1 MMDELSRWY
10 ENMTYQEAKDILR
23 EKLDYMKKNFIAAGY
38 YMKYIRDHELFRED
52 RYESIWE
59 FAEDNYG
66 IKKSTA
72 SRWMSMNDKFSQGGN
87 SPILAE
93 EFRDFEK
100 SQLQEM
106 LYLDDKQIESV
117 TPDMTVKEIREV
129 RKPADRQ
136 RELKK
141 PDETDREYLNAA
153 AKKLIKSLRK
163 WFLRDYTNRVL
174 LVDKSPEEI
183 KRELGKDHRY
193 WHFPTE
199 NGLASINLFDDY
211 VQIWD
216 ENYECIGEFEWFY
229 LAAAIQAMW
238 NNVSLEMAQEAQ
250 ISESE
255 EKTSPI
261 DRGCIAGKN
270 PNGNCVCCGKD
281 DVECCGQ
288 CDDDCNSRCG
298 WIDSAVAMSQQQEE
312 AAEYIPGK
320 CMHNPELA
328 CSLSEEAMRTPGTGE
343 GNCGEVC
350 CWECPKEDC
359 KLRCNASEKREDREA
374 IVATSQQ
381 VEAEPVAGMNPPEE
395 ESDSEPEVINEE
407 NVEVVDARGEELTEE
422 LYEEASDQ
430 SDIDLL
436 QEELEKAK
444 NTLDLMLS
452 CYSENDIRVR
462 KQKLLVGALTGM
474 LCNLDTGDIPEPQQQ
489 EPFEVPFLKNNDQ
502 RKEFLNRYQV
512 WPIWFEVPEASEV
525 YHRLDLPDGSSIVIC
540 EYHMWLNWKER
551 YSDEN
556 PDSIGT
562 RKYLLRPGYHYLE
575 DCKTNTTALV
585 EHLKKVQK
593 EGK

>member
-1 MMDELSRWY
+1 MDELSRWY
-10 ENMTYQEAKDILR
+10 ENMTYQEATDILR

-38 YMKYIRDHELFRED
+38 YMKYIRDNELFRED
-52 RYESIWE
+52 GYESIWE

-87 SPILAE
+87 SPVLAE

-106 LYLDDKQIESV
+106 LYLDDKQIETV

-238 NNVSLEMAQEAQ
+238 NNVSLEMAQEVQ

-261 DRGCIAGKN
+261 DRGCITGKN

-281 DVECCGQ
+281 SVECCGQ

-298 WIDSAVAMSQQQEE
+298 WIDSAVATSQQQEE

-350 CWECPKEDC
+350 CWECPKKDC
-359 KLRCNASEKREDREA
+359 KLRCNVSEKRGDQEE

-381 VEAEPVAGMNPPEE
+381 DESVVDMNPPE
-395 ESDSEPEVINEE
+395 VITEE
-407 NVEVVDARGEELTEE
+407 NIEVVDAGGEELTEE

-462 KQKLLVGALTGM
+462 KQKLLVGALAGM
-474 LCNLDTGDIPEPQQQ
+474 ICDLDTVDIPELQQP
-489 EPFEVPFLKNNDQ
+489 ELPIFKNNDQ
-502 RKEFLNRYQV
+502 RKAWLRDYKAWGLWYEDENIGARYYKYDFENGARLIAEEYTRPATEWYGEHMISFLHLVGGPEPPKDKTGCVSKWQRHEVYDRFQNNETELVEFL
-512 WPIWFEVPEASEV
+512 
-525 YHRLDLPDGSSIVIC
+525 
-540 EYHMWLNWKER
+540 
-551 YSDEN
+551 
-556 PDSIGT
+556 
-562 RKYLLRPGYHYLE
+562 KY
-575 DCKTNTTALV
+575 
-585 EHLKKVQK
+585 VQK
-593 EGK
+593 RGGANE

>member
-1 MMDELSRWY
+1 MDELSRWY

-52 RYESIWE
+52 GYESIWE

-87 SPILAE
+87 SPVLAE

-106 LYLDDKQIESV
+106 LYLDDKQIETV

-129 RKPADRQ
+129 RKPAEPERK
-136 RELKK
+136 LKK
-141 PDETDREYLNAA
+141 PDQTDREYLNAA

-163 WFLRDYTNRVL
+163 WFLWDYTNRVL

-238 NNVSLEMAQEAQ
+238 NNVSLEMAQEVQ

-261 DRGCIAGKN
+261 DRGCITGKK
-270 PNGNCVCCGKD
+270 PERELCMLWK
-281 DVECCGQ
+281 
-288 CDDDCNSRCG
+288 G
-298 WIDSAVAMSQQQEE
+298 WCRVLWAV
-312 AAEYIPGK
+312 
-320 CMHNPELA
+320 
-328 CSLSEEAMRTPGTGE
+328 
-343 GNCGEVC
+343 
-350 CWECPKEDC
+350 
-359 KLRCNASEKREDREA
+359 
-374 IVATSQQ
+374 
-381 VEAEPVAGMNPPEE
+381 
-395 ESDSEPEVINEE
+395 
-407 NVEVVDARGEELTEE
+407 
-422 LYEEASDQ
+422 
-430 SDIDLL
+430 
-436 QEELEKAK
+436 
-444 NTLDLMLS
+444 
-452 CYSENDIRVR
+452 
-462 KQKLLVGALTGM
+462 
-474 LCNLDTGDIPEPQQQ
+474 
-489 EPFEVPFLKNNDQ
+489 
-502 RKEFLNRYQV
+502 
-512 WPIWFEVPEASEV
+512 
-525 YHRLDLPDGSSIVIC
+525 
-540 EYHMWLNWKER
+540 
-551 YSDEN
+551 
-556 PDSIGT
+556 
-562 RKYLLRPGYHYLE
+562 
-575 DCKTNTTALV
+575 
-585 EHLKKVQK
+585 
-593 EGK
+593 

>member
-1 MMDELSRWY
+1 MDELSRWY

-23 EKLDYMKKNFIAAGY
+23 EKLDHMKKNFIAAGY

-52 RYESIWE
+52 GYESIWE

-87 SPILAE
+87 SPVLAE

-106 LYLDDKQIESV
+106 LYLDDKQIETV

-129 RKPADRQ
+129 RKPAEPERK
-136 RELKK
+136 LKK
-141 PDETDREYLNAA
+141 PDQTDREYLNAA

-229 LAAAIQAMW
+229 LAAAMQAMW

-281 DVECCGQ
+281 GVECCGQ

-298 WIDSAVAMSQQQEE
+298 WMDSA
-312 AAEYIPGK
+312 
-320 CMHNPELA
+320 
-328 CSLSEEAMRTPGTGE
+328 
-343 GNCGEVC
+343 
-350 CWECPKEDC
+350 
-359 KLRCNASEKREDREA
+359 
-374 IVATSQQ
+374 VATSQQ

-395 ESDSEPEVINEE
+395 ESDSEPEVITEE
-407 NVEVVDARGEELTEE
+407 NVEVVDAGEKDLTEE
-422 LYEEASDQ
+422 LYEETSDQ

-462 KQKLLVGALTGM
+462 KQKLLVGALGKM
-474 LCNLDTGDIPEPQQQ
+474 ISDLDAADIPEPQQP
-489 EPFEVPFLKNNDQ
+489 ELPIFKNNEQ
-502 RKEFLNRYQV
+502 RKEWLRNYQEWGLWYEDKNIGARYYKYD
-512 WPIWFEVPEASEV
+512 FENGARLIAEEYTRPATEWYGEYISSFMHLVGGPEPPKKGCVSKWQRHEV
-525 YHRLDLPDGSSIVIC
+525 YDRFRNN
-540 EYHMWLNWKER
+540 ETE
-551 YSDEN
+551 
-556 PDSIGT
+556 
-562 RKYLLRPGYHYLE
+562 
-575 DCKTNTTALV
+575 LV
-585 EHLKKVQK
+585 EFLKYVQK
-593 EGK
+593 GGGANE

>member
-1 MMDELSRWY
+1 MDELSRWY

-38 YMKYIRDHELFRED
+38 YMKYIRDNELFRED
-52 RYESIWE
+52 GYESIWE

-87 SPILAE
+87 SPVLAE

-106 LYLDDKQIESV
+106 LYLDDKQIETV

-238 NNVSLEMAQEAQ
+238 NNVSLEMAQEVQ

-261 DRGCIAGKN
+261 DRGCITGKN

-281 DVECCGQ
+281 SVECCGQ

-298 WIDSAVAMSQQQEE
+298 WIDSAVATSQQQEE

-350 CWECPKEDC
+350 CWECPKKDC
-359 KLRCNASEKREDREA
+359 KLRCNVSEKRGDQEE

-381 VEAEPVAGMNPPEE
+381 DESVVDMNPPE
-395 ESDSEPEVINEE
+395 VITEE
-407 NVEVVDARGEELTEE
+407 NIEVVDAGGEELTEE

-462 KQKLLVGALTGM
+462 KQKLLVGALAGM
-474 LCNLDTGDIPEPQQQ
+474 ICDLDTVDIPELQQP
-489 EPFEVPFLKNNDQ
+489 ELPIFKNNDQ
-502 RKEFLNRYQV
+502 RKAWLRDYKAWGLWYEDENIGARYYKYDFENGARLIAEEYTRPATEWYGEHMISFLHLVGGPEPPKDKTGCVSKWQRHEVYDRFQNNETELVEFL
-512 WPIWFEVPEASEV
+512 
-525 YHRLDLPDGSSIVIC
+525 
-540 EYHMWLNWKER
+540 
-551 YSDEN
+551 
-556 PDSIGT
+556 
-562 RKYLLRPGYHYLE
+562 KY
-575 DCKTNTTALV
+575 
-585 EHLKKVQK
+585 VQK
-593 EGK
+593 RGGANE

>member
-1 MMDELSRWY
+1 MDELSRWY

-52 RYESIWE
+52 GYESIWE

-193 WHFPTE
+193 WYFPTE

-238 NNVSLEMAQEAQ
+238 NNVSLEMAQEVQ

-255 EKTSPI
+255 EKNKP
-261 DRGCIAGKN
+261 DRQRMYYRKKPERELCLLWK
-270 PNGNCVCCGKD
+270 
-281 DVECCGQ
+281 GQ

-298 WIDSAVAMSQQQEE
+298 WIDSAVATSQQQEE
-312 AAEYIPGK
+312 PA
-320 CMHNPELA
+320 
-328 CSLSEEAMRTPGTGE
+328 
-343 GNCGEVC
+343 
-350 CWECPKEDC
+350 
-359 KLRCNASEKREDREA
+359 
-374 IVATSQQ
+374 
-381 VEAEPVAGMNPPEE
+381 PVLDMNPPEE
-395 ESDSEPEVINEE
+395 ISEPEPEVVAEE
-407 NVEVVDARGEELTEE
+407 NVEVVDAAEEESVEE
-422 LYEEASDQ
+422 LYEETSDQ

-436 QEELEKAK
+436 REELNKANGNLK
-444 NTLDLMLS
+444 LMLS
-452 CYSENDIRVR
+452 CYSEKDIRVR
-462 KQKLLVGALTGM
+462 KQKLLVGALAGM
-474 LCNLDTGDIPEPQQQ
+474 LCDLDTVDIPEQQP
-489 EPFEVPFLKNNDQ
+489 ELPIFKNNDQ
-502 RKEFLNRYQV
+502 RKAWLRDYKAWGLWYEDENIGARYYKYDFENGARLIAEEYTRPATEWYGEHMISFLHLVGGPEPPKDKTGCVSKWQRHEVYDRFQNNETELVEFL
-512 WPIWFEVPEASEV
+512 
-525 YHRLDLPDGSSIVIC
+525 
-540 EYHMWLNWKER
+540 
-551 YSDEN
+551 
-556 PDSIGT
+556 
-562 RKYLLRPGYHYLE
+562 KY
-575 DCKTNTTALV
+575 
-585 EHLKKVQK
+585 VQK
-593 EGK
+593 RGGANE

>member
-1 MMDELSRWY
+1 
-10 ENMTYQEAKDILR
+10 MTYQEAKDILR
-23 EKLDYMKKNFIAAGY
+23 EKLDNMKMNFIAAGY

-52 RYESIWE
+52 GYESIWE
-59 FAEDNYG
+59 FAENNYG

-72 SRWMSMNDKFSQGGN
+72 SRWMSMNDKFSKDGN
-87 SPILAE
+87 SPVLAE
-93 EFRDFEK
+93 EFRGFEK

-106 LYLDDKQIESV
+106 LYLDDKQIETV
-117 TPDMTVKEIREV
+117 TPEMTVKEIREV
-129 RKPADRQ
+129 RKPAEPERK
-136 RELKK
+136 LKK
-141 PDETDREYLNAA
+141 PDQTDREYLNAA
-153 AKKLIKSLRK
+153 AKKLIKSLQK

-199 NGLASINLFDDY
+199 NGLASINLFDNY

-216 ENYECIGEFEWFY
+216 ENYECIGDFEWFY
-229 LAAAIQAMW
+229 LAAAIQSMW

-250 ISESE
+250 ASESE

-281 DVECCGQ
+281 GVECCGQ

-298 WIDSAVAMSQQQEE
+298 WMDSA
-312 AAEYIPGK
+312 
-320 CMHNPELA
+320 
-328 CSLSEEAMRTPGTGE
+328 
-343 GNCGEVC
+343 
-350 CWECPKEDC
+350 
-359 KLRCNASEKREDREA
+359 
-374 IVATSQQ
+374 VATSQQ
-381 VEAEPVAGMNPPEE
+381 AEGEPAVDMNPPEE
-395 ESDSEPEVINEE
+395 ESDSEPEVITEE
-407 NVEVVDARGEELTEE
+407 NIEVVDAGGEE

-444 NTLDLMLS
+444 HNLDLILS
-452 CYSENDIRVR
+452 CYTDKDIRVR
-462 KQKLLVGALTGM
+462 KQKLLVGALAGM
-474 LCNLDTGDIPEPQQQ
+474 ISDLDAADIPEPQQQ
-489 EPFEVPFLKNNDQ
+489 ELFEVPFLKNNDQ

-562 RKYLLRPGYHYLE
+562 REYLLRPGYHYLE

>member
-1 MMDELSRWY
+1 MDELSRWY

-38 YMKYIRDHELFRED
+38 YMKYIRDNELFRED
-52 RYESIWE
+52 GYESIWE

-183 KRELGKDHRY
+183 KRRLGKDHRY

-238 NNVSLEMAQEAQ
+238 NNVSLEMAQEVQ

-261 DRGCIAGKN
+261 DRGCITGKN
-270 PNGNCVCCGKD
+270 LNGNCVCCGKD
-281 DVECCGQ
+281 SVECCGQ

-298 WIDSAVAMSQQQEE
+298 WIDSAVA
-312 AAEYIPGK
+312 
-320 CMHNPELA
+320 
-328 CSLSEEAMRTPGTGE
+328 
-343 GNCGEVC
+343 
-350 CWECPKEDC
+350 
-359 KLRCNASEKREDREA
+359 
-374 IVATSQQ
+374 TSQQ
-381 VEAEPVAGMNPPEE
+381 AEAEPVVDMNLPEE
-395 ESDSEPEVINEE
+395 ESNPEPEVITEE
-407 NVEVVDARGEELTEE
+407 NVEVVNAGGEEPTEE
-422 LYEEASDQ
+422 LYEEVSDQ
-430 SDIDLL
+430 SDIELL
-436 QEELEKAK
+436 QEELEKLK
-444 NTLDLMLS
+444 NNLDLMLS

-462 KQKLLVGALTGM
+462 KQRLMIGAIEGM
-474 LCNLDTGDIPEPQQQ
+474 ISDLDTVDIPEPQQ
-489 EPFEVPFLKNNDQ
+489 PVLPIFKNNDQ
-502 RKEFLNRYQV
+502 RKEWLRNYQEWGLWYEDKNIGARYYKYDFENGARLIAEEYTRPATEWYGEHISSFLHLV
-512 WPIWFEVPEASEV
+512 GGPEPPKKGYVSKWQRHEV
-525 YHRLDLPDGSSIVIC
+525 YDRFPSN
-540 EYHMWLNWKER
+540 ETE
-551 YSDEN
+551 
-556 PDSIGT
+556 
-562 RKYLLRPGYHYLE
+562 
-575 DCKTNTTALV
+575 LV
-585 EHLKKVQK
+585 EFLKYVQK